1 MSITS
6 ETRREGLEEVLPKRE
21 VRASIILSVLGDR
34 QMTVSEIV
42 KELLDTGVI
51 RYYDRNFV
59 APRLT
64 ELKEEGL
71 VKVVGK
77 RPCIMSGKNIA
88 VWAAVN
94 EAQ

>member
-1 MSITS
+1 MSIVE
-6 ETRREGLEEVLPKRE
+6 ETRREGYKSVVPKKADRCD
-21 VRASIILSVLGDR
+21 VILSVLGDK

-42 KELLDTGVI
+42 KALLDEGII

-64 ELKEEGL
+64 ELKEAGK

-77 RPCIMSGKNIA
+77 RTCIMSGKMIA
-88 VWAAVN
+88 VWERVDK
-94 EAQ
+94 